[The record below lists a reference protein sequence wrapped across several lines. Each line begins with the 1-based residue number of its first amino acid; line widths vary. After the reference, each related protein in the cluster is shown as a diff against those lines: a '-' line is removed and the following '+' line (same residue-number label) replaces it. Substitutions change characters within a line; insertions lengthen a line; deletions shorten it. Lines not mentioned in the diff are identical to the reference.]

1 MGKKPVL
8 GKGINALIPE
18 YTDTGSE
25 GDSGRQIIYLNV
37 DEIEPN
43 PYQARTEFDQKPIDE
58 LTHSI
63 KEKGVI
69 QPIAVNRVGQ
79 GYQLIAGERRWRA
92 TMMAGYDT
100 IPAIVHE
107 IDSPQELMELSLI
120 ENVQREDLSPVEE
133 AEGYRSL
140 LTNCYLT
147 QEEVARKVGKD
158 RSTIAN
164 LMRLLSLPVEIQ
176 GHLKKGIL
184 QVGHARAL
192 LGLED
197 EEERLELG
205 RRCVAEKMTV
215 RQVENAVKTHRGSS
229 GKSPAPQEQARD
241 PHLVA
246 CEERL
251 QHRYGTA
258 VHIRRNPKKGRVEIE
273 YYDNEDLERIL
284 DLLLSDGE

>member
-1 MGKKPVL
+1 MAKKPVL
-8 GKGINALIPE
+8 GKGISALIPD
-18 YTDTGSE
+18 YTDS
-25 GDSGRQIIYLNV
+25 DSGGNPGGQIVYLNV
-37 DEIEPN
+37 EEIEPN
-43 PYQARTEFDQKPIDE
+43 PYQARTEFDPKHIDE

-79 GYQLIAGERRWRA
+79 NYQLITGERRWRA
-92 TMMAGYDT
+92 TKMAGYDT
-100 IPAIVHE
+100 IPAIIHQ
-107 IDSPQELMELSLI
+107 IDSAQELMELSLI

-164 LMRLLSLPVEIQ
+164 LMRLLSLPEEIQ
-176 GHLKKGIL
+176 GHIKKGNL

-192 LGLED
+192 LGLEE

-215 RQVENAVKTHRGSS
+215 RQVENAVKAHRAGRDHSPSS
-229 GKSPAPQEQARD
+229 KEQARD

-251 QHRYGTA
+251 QHRFGTA
-258 VHIRRNPKKGRVEIE
+258 VHIRSNPKKGRIELE
-273 YYDNEDLERIL
+273 YYDHEDLERIL
-284 DLLLSDGE
+284 ELLLSDGE